1 MYTSIFSQSTDTNQ
15 YMNLPF
21 LYFSVLGQFGFF
33 TRGLMIGIALLRILR
48 PPIFWL
54 PPLIEREPLLESRFS
69 TDIPA
74 SAPTDN
80 LLLPLRPIM
89 SEIERKQN
97 SNVLVPVLL

>member
-1 MYTSIFSQSTDTNQ
+1 MAYSNASIFSSTTSTNQ
-15 YMNLPF
+15 KLDLPF
-21 LYFSVLGQFGFF
+21 LCGAIVLGQFGFL

-48 PPIFWL
+48 PPIFGL
-54 PPLIEREPLLESRFS
+54 LPLIEREPLLESRFN

-89 SEIERKQN
+89 SENKRKQ
-97 SNVLVPVLL
+97 